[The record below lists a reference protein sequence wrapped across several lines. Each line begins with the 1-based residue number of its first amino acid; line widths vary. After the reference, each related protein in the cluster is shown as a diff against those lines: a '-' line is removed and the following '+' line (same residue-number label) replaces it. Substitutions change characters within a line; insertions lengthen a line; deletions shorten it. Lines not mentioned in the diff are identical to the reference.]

1 MRAVRTGLLIAWDV
15 AAIVY
20 LLWMWLTIARLQDS
34 DTSDFALREDPS
46 RSVWVLDNGST
57 DGSAARLAEIYP
69 QVHLVESSENR
80 GFAAE
85 RSSFFSNTE
94 KCPLIF

>member
-1 MRAVRTGLLIAWDV
+1 MSLAICIVNWNTRDLLIDGV
-15 AAIVY
+15 RH
-20 LLWMWLTIARLQDS
+20 L
-34 DTSDFALREDPS
+34 FEEDPS

-80 GFAAE
+80 GFAAGVNQLLAQCPADY
-85 RSSFFSNTE
+85 RLLLNTDARE
-94 KCPLIF
+94 IVSPQTE